1 MSQLD
6 QNTKWRWARCLP
18 CHLAQDCV
26 AGSSDKAMKSQ
37 GRGHSAL
44 FLSMTSAIAQVA
56 PVLGGEMQNM
66 LFRIYD
72 RISAIEIPYRRTV

>member
-1 MSQLD
+1 MALGAMLAMS
-6 QNTKWRWARCLP
+6 P
-18 CHLAQDCV
+18 CTGLCGRIVGQGDEV
-26 AGSSDKAMKSQ
+26 E

-44 FLSMTSAIAQVA
+44 FLSMTSAIAKVA
-56 PVLGGEMQNM
+56 PVLAGEMQNM